1 MNIEFANYGQKREL
15 NATEEEEKIFQI
27 LCEMTGEPLELIRR
41 SDSYVSA
48 CLGEWDLARFKF
60 TKRARWVMFPTA
72 EAKQAKHRIMIP
84 DDVTEFIGLIAQ
96 SLEIIK
102 KYSK

>member
-48 CLGEWDLARFKF
+48 CLGEWDLARIKY
-60 TKRARWVMFPTA
+60 TNRAKWILFPIFDRGS
-72 EAKQAKHRIMIP
+72 AKHIIE
-84 DDVTEFIGLIAQ
+84 DVNDVSAFTDLITESVEHIR
-96 SLEIIK
+96 
-102 KYSK
+102 KYS